1 MILKTFNY
9 FKLVIRFLIWIFG
22 NIVKKVLYWS
32 NYAIKLYTI
41 KKFLIPIL
49 LFLRDFSLTTGKTLI
64 DLTAV
69 DYQQALTS
77 RFHLH
82 YFILSMQYN
91 VRYQVSIPVRYK
103 ETVPTSSKIFLS
115 SLWSER
121 EVWNMF
127 GIRFVGNKTMRS
139 ILTDYGFRSHPLL
152 KNFPMSGYVEHQYDE
167 TQRAILRKPVKLMQE
182 YRMFTSSFDSNM
194 PIIKT
199 QEQQQQFKKQLNI
212 PWWRLVWE
220 AQC

>member
-1 MILKTFNY
+1 
-9 FKLVIRFLIWIFG
+9 
-22 NIVKKVLYWS
+22 
-32 NYAIKLYTI
+32 
-41 KKFLIPIL
+41 
-49 LFLRDFSLTTGKTLI
+49 
-64 DLTAV
+64 
-69 DYQQALTS
+69 
-77 RFHLH
+77 
-82 YFILSMQYN
+82 
-91 VRYQVSIPVRYK
+91 
-103 ETVPTSSKIFLS
+103 
-115 SLWSER
+115 
-121 EVWNMF
+121 MF

-212 PWWRLVWE
+212 P
-220 AQC
+220 